1 MSRIISLIIIASV
14 IAYIFYFLDYT
25 KEYPQ
30 CRFSSDF
37 VTCVAIGKI
46 ADGKE

>member
-1 MSRIISLIIIASV
+1 MSRMIVLMIVIGV
-14 IAYIFYFLDYT
+14 IAYICYFLDYT

-37 VTCVAIGKI
+37 VTCVAIGRV
-46 ADGKE
+46 ADGK